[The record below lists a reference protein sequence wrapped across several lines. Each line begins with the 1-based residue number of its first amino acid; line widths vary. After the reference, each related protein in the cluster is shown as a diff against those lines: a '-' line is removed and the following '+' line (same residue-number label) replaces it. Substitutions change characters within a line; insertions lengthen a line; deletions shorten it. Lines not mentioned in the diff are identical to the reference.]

1 MGLNGFGPK
10 FMLKKRLGKHMDYIR
25 KDDDLLQKEGI
36 DGLSFSEL
44 QLANEERGMR
54 SLEVSKE
61 HLEKS
66 LTYWLKLSLSK
77 DSTVPP
83 ALLVF
88 SRMFLLHSTFKSDT
102 KK

>member
-1 MGLNGFGPK
+1 MGLSGFGPK
-10 FMLKKRLGKHMDYIR
+10 SMLKKRLDKHMIYLS
-25 KDDDLLQKEGI
+25 KDDQLLQKDGI
-36 DGLSFSEL
+36 DSLTFAEL

-66 LTYWLKLSLSK
+66 LAYWLKLSLSK
-77 DSTVPP
+77 DATIPP
-83 ALLVF
+83 ALMVF
-88 SRMFLLHSTFKSDT
+88 SRMFLLHSTFKSD

>member
-1 MGLNGFGPK
+1 
-10 FMLKKRLGKHMDYIR
+10 MLKKRLHKHMTYI
-25 KDDDLLQKEGI
+25 KQDDELLQKDGI
-36 DGLSFSEL
+36 DSLTFAEL

-66 LTYWLKLSLSK
+66 LAYWLKLSLSK
-77 DSTVPP
+77 DTEVPP
-83 ALLVF
+83 ALMVF
-88 SRMFLLHSTFKSDT
+88 SRMFLLHSTFKSDPI

>member
-1 MGLNGFGPK
+1 MGLSAFGPK
-10 FMLKKRLGKHMDYIR
+10 SMLKKRLDKHMTYLS
-25 KDDDLLQKEGI
+25 KDDQLLQEDGI
-36 DGLSFSEL
+36 DSLTFAEL

-66 LTYWLKLSLSK
+66 LAYWLKLSLSK
-77 DSTVPP
+77 DATIPP
-83 ALLVF
+83 ALMVF
-88 SRMFLLHSTFKSDT
+88 SRMCLRHSTVKSE